1 MEPNTH
7 LHNTWL
13 SLIRKQRKEVAIPL
27 VPFEFLMIDGDIVQ
41 YDREKFYDFCEDAGA
56 TIRHE
61 LEMIGEPVKLDGLE
75 FTKSWHKGNGGFLLQ
90 LGINANDDHGIF
102 YYPLSQLVWTHH
114 RNLLRR
120 KSNPHLT
127 SYGYKQLNSLRHSYI
142 YAWGEVKSASAWSKD
157 ARAMVS
163 DKTITARINSGWEA
177 EAAITIPKSKQS
189 TTRSIPKQSRRKP

>member
-41 YDREKFYDFCEDAGA
+41 YDREKFLYFCDEAGA
-56 TIRHE
+56 TVHHE
-61 LEMIGEPVKLDGLE
+61 LEMVGEPVKLDGLE
-75 FTKSWHKGNGGFLLQ
+75 FSKRWHKGDGRYLLQ
-90 LGINANDDHGIF
+90 LGINANDATGF
-102 YYPLSQLVWTHH
+102 LYYPLDQLAWTHH

-120 KSNPHLT
+120 KTKPHLT
-127 SYGYKQLNSLRHSYI
+127 SYGYERLYALKHSYI
-142 YAWGEVKSASAWSKD
+142 YTWGEVKSASAWSKD

-163 DKTITARINSGWEA
+163 DKTITARIKSGWDK
-177 EAAITIPKSKQS
+177 EAAITTPKSKQTKTRL
-189 TTRSIPKQSRRKP
+189 TTNQSRRKP